1 MTHRLTAGAVV
12 VVALLLAS
20 EAGAQGSEASDRS
33 TLEALLTEVRLLR
46 QAVER
51 QNVIAT
57 RIQLVMGRLTLQDQ
71 RVARSR
77 AAFDRVDSELTS
89 AGLERNNMRNAVV
102 ERQRAIEQV
111 SDPTA
116 RGQLEQSLRSLQAGL
131 RDREARLVA
140 LQQKHTE
147 SKQAFEAESGRFD
160 ELEGGVGQLEREL
173 DRSER

>member
-1 MTHRLTAGAVV
+1 MTQRFTAGALVM
-12 VVALLLAS
+12 AIPLLAN
-20 EAGAQGSEASDRS
+20 EAGAQGEASDRS
-33 TLEALLTEVRLLR
+33 TLEALLAELRLLR

-77 AAFDRVDSELTS
+77 AALERVDSELTS

-111 SDPTA
+111 TDPTA

-140 LQQKHTE
+140 LQQQQTE
-147 SKQAFEAESGRFD
+147 SKQLFEAESGRFD